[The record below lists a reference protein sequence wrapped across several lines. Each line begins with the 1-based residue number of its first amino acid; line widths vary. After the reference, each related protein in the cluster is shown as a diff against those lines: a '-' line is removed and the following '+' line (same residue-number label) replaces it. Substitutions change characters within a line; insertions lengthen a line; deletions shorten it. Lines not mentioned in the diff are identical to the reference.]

1 MRWET
6 KFWIKAAIVI
16 IILAAI
22 IYSAVSIAIMLVDKM
37 DWCCSILYG
46 GG

>member
-22 IYSAVSIAIMLVDKM
+22 IYSAVSIDIMLVDKM
-37 DWCCSILYG
+37 DWCCSTLYG

>member
-16 IILAAI
+16 IIILAAI
-22 IYSAVSIAIMLVDKM
+22 IYSAVSIAVIIVDKI
-37 DWCCSILYG
+37 S
-46 GG
+46 

>member
-16 IILAAI
+16 IIILAAI
-22 IYSAVSIAIMLVDKM
+22 IYSAVNIAIMFVDKM
-37 DWCCSILYG
+37 D
-46 GG
+46 

>member
-6 KFWIKAAIVI
+6 KFWIKAAIAII

-22 IYSAVSIAIMLVDKM
+22 IYSAFSIAAIIVDKI
-37 DWCCSILYG
+37 S
-46 GG
+46 

>member
-16 IILAAI
+16 IILVAI
-22 IYSAVSIAIMLVDKM
+22 IHLAVTIAVIIVNKI
-37 DWCCSILYG
+37 S
-46 GG
+46 

>member
-6 KFWIKAAIVI
+6 KFWIKVAIVII

-22 IYSAVSIAIMLVDKM
+22 IYSAVSIAVIIVDKI
-37 DWCCSILYG
+37 S
-46 GG
+46 

>member
-22 IYSAVSIAIMLVDKM
+22 IYLAVTIAVIIVNKI
-37 DWCCSILYG
+37 S
-46 GG
+46 

>member
-16 IILAAI
+16 IIILAAI
-22 IYSAVSIAIMLVDKM
+22 IYSAVSIAVIIVNKM
-37 DWCCSILYG
+37 S
-46 GG
+46 